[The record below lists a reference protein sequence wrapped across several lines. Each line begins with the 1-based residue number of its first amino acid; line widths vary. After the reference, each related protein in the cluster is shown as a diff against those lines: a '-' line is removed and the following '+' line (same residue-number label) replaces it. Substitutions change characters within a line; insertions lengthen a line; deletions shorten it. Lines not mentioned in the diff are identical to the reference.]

1 MRIESWVLELFFLP
15 LVFLVLREARVV
27 YGREQASIFL
37 WGSLLWTGVIENLA
51 VVIGAYDYFAY
62 ANYYSIGGKVIEGY
76 GGWVSWVLFVP
87 LFVCLG
93 WFFLSFPALMI
104 SIRLLGEK
112 RNIWLKAAIASVIL
126 VSYDVFFDPL
136 AVVNEW
142 WRWTTPALYIR
153 GVPLSNWIGWFF
165 ILFFFGAIYEQTVLK
180 RKGFRCLARIERLL
194 FRRDTLD
201 LSGLDIWRVGRIFY
215 FRLAACMPVFFAV
228 TLSLSVVTVE
238 LWNNRWGPFHSV
250 FPPSSLIKRYEKVQ
264 IQDGQQTAP
273 LDSVPNDGG

>member
-15 LVFLVLREARVV
+15 LVYLVLREARIV

-51 VVIGAYDYFAY
+51 VVMGAYDYFAY
-62 ANYYSIGGKVIEGY
+62 ANYYRIGGKVIEGY

-112 RNIWLKAAIASVIL
+112 RNIWLKSAIASVIL
-126 VSYDVFFDPL
+126 VSYDVFFDPM

-180 RKGFRCLARIERLL
+180 RKGFRCLARIEKLL
-194 FRRDTLD
+194 FRCDTLD
-201 LSGLDIWRVGRIFY
+201 LSDWDIWRVGRVFY
-215 FRLAACMPVFFAV
+215 FRLTACMPVFFAV
-228 TLSLSVVTVE
+228 TLTLSVVTAE

-250 FPPSSLIKRYEKVQ
+250 FPPSSLIKRYERVQ
-264 IQDGQQTAP
+264 VQDGQGTVP
-273 LDSVPNDGG
+273 LDAVPKDGG